1 MPLRKV
7 FLPQRFVVALVAVV
21 TVAVA
26 AALAVVGAAV
36 VVAAAA
42 VADRYYILKLR
53 CHGHGGSVHGA
64 QENRRVDL
72 RNTP

>member
-1 MPLRKV
+1 M
-7 FLPQRFVVALVAVV
+7 FLPQRFVVVAQ
-21 TVAVA
+21 VAVA
-26 AALAVVGAAV
+26 AAQAAV
-36 VVAAAA
+36 RVAVTVAAVAVA

>member
-1 MPLRKV
+1 M
-7 FLPQRFVVALVAVV
+7 FLPQRFVVVAQ
-21 TVAVA
+21 VAVA
-26 AALAVVGAAV
+26 AALAALGAAV
-36 VVAAAA
+36 AVAAVAVAVA

>member
-1 MPLRKV
+1 M
-7 FLPQRFVVALVAVV
+7 FLPQRFVVVAQ
-21 TVAVA
+21 VAVA
-26 AALAVVGAAV
+26 AALAAVRVAVTVAAV
-36 VVAAAA
+36 AVA